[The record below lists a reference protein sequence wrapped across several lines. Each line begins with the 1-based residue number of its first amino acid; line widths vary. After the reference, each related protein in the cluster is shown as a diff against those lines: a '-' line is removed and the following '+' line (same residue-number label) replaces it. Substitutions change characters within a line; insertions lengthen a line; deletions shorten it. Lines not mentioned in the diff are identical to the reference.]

1 MGRISVGFF
10 EVRRPS
16 LAKQQKY
23 QQVVNR
29 KSTVVIVMSLLFD
42 ALFSSVALSHLMVDV
57 FNASRPVLLT
67 YLGLSET
74 QIALYST
81 IYIWVSALTQ
91 PFFGWLSDRV
101 GPRWLAAGGVLWMTV
116 FFAGAVLVPGA
127 GGLICLIIAALGSS
141 SFHPVGTVQATLQ
154 GRHRMAGRETT
165 ATSLFFMA
173 GQLGHFLGPILTGL
187 ILAWMGL
194 PALVI
199 LPIVSI
205 PIGFALAYQLRANH
219 PHPQPAHGDD
229 KIRLN
234 ATAGFIAMLAIVA
247 TLQSWAQSNMI
258 SFVPKYIKDMGF
270 AATTYGNITG
280 LFMGGSA
287 LGNVIGGHLG
297 DRYTKR
303 KVAATALFLAA
314 LPIFIMSRIGWSP
327 WLYVLIPLAGACTG
341 SVHSIMVVL
350 AQRMISGG
358 MALASGLIL
367 GFIFSAGA
375 LGMLLTG
382 PLAENY
388 GFPTVLMM
396 TSGLVLLASPLAW
409 MLKEKRAER
418 NQG

>member
-1 MGRISVGFF
+1 
-10 EVRRPS
+10 
-16 LAKQQKY
+16 
-23 QQVVNR
+23 
-29 KSTVVIVMSLLFD
+29 MSLLFD
-42 ALFSSVALSHLMVDV
+42 ALFSSVAFSHFIVDV
-57 FNASRPVLLT
+57 LNASRPVLLT
-67 YLGLSET
+67 YLGLTET
-74 QIALYST
+74 QIALIST
-81 IYIWVSALTQ
+81 IYIWASALTQ

-116 FFAGAVLVPGA
+116 FFSGAIFLPSP

-154 GRHRMAGRETT
+154 GRDRMAGRETT
-165 ATSLFFMA
+165 AASLFFMA
-173 GQLGHFLGPILTGL
+173 GQLGHFVGPVITGL
-187 ILAWMGL
+187 ILAHMGL

-205 PIGFALAYQLRANH
+205 PIGLALAYQLRHNR
-219 PHPQPAHGDD
+219 PHPRPILGDD
-229 KIRLN
+229 KIRLQ
-234 ATAGFIAMLAIVA
+234 ASIGFMVLLAVVS
-247 TLQSWAQSNMI
+247 TLQSWSQANMI
-258 SFVPKYIKDMGF
+258 NFVPKYLKDLGLS
-270 AATTYGNITG
+270 AVTYGNIAG

-297 DRYTKR
+297 DKYTKR
-303 KVAATALFLAA
+303 KVAATALLLAA
-314 LPIFIMSRIGWSP
+314 LPIFVMSQIGWSP

-350 AQRMISGG
+350 AQRIISGG

-367 GFIFSAGA
+367 GFIFSSGA

-396 TSGLVLLASPLAW
+396 TTGLVLLASPLAW
-409 MLKEKRAER
+409 MLKEKNAASDIHLKP
-418 NQG
+418 